1 MDRTGKGRFERQQ
14 LLLIHHAEYRGSNM
28 FKDSTDNIGKQLAD
42 QLGSLRKEFHTLTED
57 VRIRVRDLI
66 IMMLQLDGTVR
77 SEEGAQAVVIW
88 KAPGSKQEVQR
99 ATRVVVLEWAAKWRI
114 GSEMDVSSMARNT
127 AIPEIYYD
135 EVEEVD
141 DSDGSTLGDKEY
153 REFVAREEGE
163 DDF

>member
-1 MDRTGKGRFERQQ
+1 
-14 LLLIHHAEYRGSNM
+14 M
-28 FKDSTDNIGKQLAD
+28 FKDSTVNIGKQLAD
-42 QLGSLRKEFHTLTED
+42 QLDSLKKEFHTLTED

-99 ATRVVVLEWAAKWRI
+99 ATRVVILEWAAKWLI
-114 GSEMDVSSMARNT
+114 GSEMDVSSMTRDT

-153 REFVAREEGE
+153 REFMAREEGE